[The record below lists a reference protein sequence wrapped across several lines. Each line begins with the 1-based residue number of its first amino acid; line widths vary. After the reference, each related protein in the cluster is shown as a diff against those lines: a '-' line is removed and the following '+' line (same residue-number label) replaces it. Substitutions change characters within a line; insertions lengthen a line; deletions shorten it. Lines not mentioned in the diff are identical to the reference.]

1 MGDKISD
8 DKLHDDQDS
17 EAVETI
23 SLTDFPISQHHVV
36 DPRNPPPSSASEDFF
51 EFFGGGLSDNC
62 DDKSMSHAEDIIFCG
77 KLVPINEQLH
87 RNESPQTNSKIP
99 LIAELLVGS
108 TENKMK
114 TKLSTVTGSNN
125 NRHIAPS
132 DNEKH
137 QFKSQHNQPNQP
149 VGCRRSRS
157 ESMVE
162 IKHAASPPVRT
173 SRSLD
178 YKRLNRNS
186 SMSSEPVADISR
198 DGSGKKSA
206 SSRWYVLLFGLVKVP
221 PPEMDIR
228 DIKNR
233 QVRRTSSKSPLGL
246 SESVNMV
253 PVSRSVDHR
262 KCSWKVLGFLSCKSS
277 SSAAVTM
284 PVGYMPK
291 V

>member
-23 SLTDFPISQHHVV
+23 SLTDFPISQHQGA
-36 DPRNPPPSSASEDFF
+36 DRLNPPPSSAAEDFF

-87 RNESPQTNSKIP
+87 RNDLPQTNSKIP

-108 TENKMK
+108 TENE
-114 TKLSTVTGSNN
+114 TKFSVTGSNCS
-125 NRHIAPS
+125 RHIAHS
-132 DNEKH
+132 DSEKH

-157 ESMVE
+157 ESMADV
-162 IKHAASPPVRT
+162 KRAASPPVRT

-178 YKRLNRNS
+178 YKRLHRNS
-186 SMSSEPVADISR
+186 SMSSESVADISR
-198 DGSGKKSA
+198 DGSGKKSS

-233 QVRRTSSKSPLGL
+233 QVRRTSSKSPLGP